1 MNADTQAYIDA
12 RITELRNTLLGQ
24 IRELFDRLADV
35 RAELRELA
43 LRNEKLESNR
53 RRL

>member
-1 MNADTQAYIDA
+1 MTDEIQAAIDK
-12 RITELRNTLLGQ
+12 LRSDMMEQ
-24 IRELFDRLADV
+24 IRELFDRLADLKAEV
-35 RAELRELA
+35 RALA